1 MNDPHLEI
9 IETKLVYLED
19 TVEELN
25 KIVYAQQQRIDHQQA
40 LIDSLV
46 EHVRGLVE
54 AAPER
59 SAGQERPPHY

>member
-1 MNDPHLEI
+1 MSEVRLEA

-40 LIDSLV
+40 LINSLV
-46 EHVRGLVE
+46 EHVRGLAE
-54 AAPER
+54 ATPER

>member
-1 MNDPHLEI
+1 MSEVQLEA

-46 EHVRGLVE
+46 EHVRELVE